1 MVTNLLD
8 KTELSKKILYFCRI
22 KRFDSEK
29 AWTNFTILQIR
40 FPFSLY
46 RKSSP
51 IRFIIPRIPFVWQQQ
66 EKSGVIWRQK
76 ENGRR
81 NCGKERCSVF

>member
-40 FPFSLY
+40 SLFSLC
-46 RKSSP
+46 RKSLPNRS
-51 IRFIIPRIPFVWQQQ
+51 IILRIPFAWRRRQR
-66 EKSGVIWRQK
+66 SGAIWRQK
-76 ENGRR
+76 GNGRQ
-81 NCGKERCSVF
+81 NCRKGRCSVS